1 MSAIEGLLA
10 TIGAKGRSVMNEA
23 MNLPNPGRVVASG
36 VDRITDPSY
45 PVDAALRQWVSNV
58 PAFQPT
64 LGGML
69 QKTGTKLL
77 DTGAE
82 FVTALQNGDYESA
95 INSPIFPMGG
105 MTVFHG
111 SPHKFDAFDLSKI
124 GTGEGAQAYGHGL
137 YFAENPGV
145 AKGYATKLSQPD
157 FLTIEGLPKDMAE
170 EAQTTFADMLRQ
182 YNVGSRTY
190 PPTARDALDQVMLD
204 LDRGAKVAAQ
214 SGDFEKFNALS
225 DARTKVW
232 RAKDATPKAVGNLYH
247 VDIPDDEIA
256 KMLDWD
262 KPLSEQPESVRKAI
276 ESVREAYR
284 ANPALDVPY
293 IYDDMT
299 GEQLYKEIA
308 TVGYRKNGEGANHAK
323 YASDEMKKLGIPG
336 IKYLDNG
343 SRGAGDGTRNLV
355 LFDDKLAK
363 VLKRE

>member
-1 MSAIEGLLA
+1 
-10 TIGAKGRSVMNEA
+10 MNEA

-77 DTGAE
+77 DTGTE
-82 FVTALQNGDYESA
+82 FVTALQNGDYEAA

-137 YFAENPGV
+137 YFAESPGV
-145 AKGYATKLSQPD
+145 AKSYQKALGHKDVVKQFRSELPD
-157 FLTIEGLPKDMAE
+157 DIGVDEIVEALYRGELP
-170 EAQTTFADMLRQ
+170 
-182 YNVGSRTY
+182 
-190 PPTARDALDQVMLD
+190 P
-204 LDRGAKVAAQ
+204 KVA
-214 SGDFEKFNALS
+214 GVVKAL
-225 DARTKVW
+225 
-232 RAKDATPKAVGNLYH
+232 KDDDWLGFDYPSQAISAAFKNIDEFDPSPALRSAIKEYGGNLYH
-247 VDIPDDEIA
+247 VDIPDEQIA

-262 KPLSEQPESVRKAI
+262 KPLSEQPESVKSLLRGSDIAPD
-276 ESVREAYR
+276 ESVWSQY
-284 ANPALDVPY
+284 
-293 IYDDMT
+293 T
-299 GEQLYKEIA
+299 GQQLYEGEMQAGGPYKGSGWASSEA
-308 TVGYRKNGEGANHAK
+308 QKAVSEKLRKI
-323 YASDEMKKLGIPG
+323 GIPG
-336 IKYLDNG
+336 IKYLDGG
-343 SRGAGDGTRNLV
+343 SRGAGEGTRNLV